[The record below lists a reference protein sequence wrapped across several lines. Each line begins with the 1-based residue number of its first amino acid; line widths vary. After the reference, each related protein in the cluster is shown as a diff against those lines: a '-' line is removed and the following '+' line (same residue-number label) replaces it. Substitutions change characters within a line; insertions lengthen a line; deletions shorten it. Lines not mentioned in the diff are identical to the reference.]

1 MTHTQT
7 TYTNRIALRA
17 GKKGARPAEVGALA
31 SVFEK
36 SATDLKQSKLL
47 KCKQTLQIA
56 TFNVRTLNRIG
67 QLPELIASAEEH
79 KIDIICIQEHRYT
92 HTEDI
97 KYHETGNG
105 WSLATVSAW
114 KNSVNAAVGG
124 VGLLIGPRDLKT
136 LNSVEKIQPRMM
148 AAKFNGNPRATIVS
162 CYSPTNVSEENEIVT
177 FYDEL
182 SSLVRSIPK
191 HNMLVIG
198 GDMNAQI
205 GKNGNNKYSLHNT
218 SNRNGQH
225 LTDFMIE
232 NRLGCLNTNYQKR
245 EGKLWT
251 YTYANNTKAQID
263 YVLINK
269 KWKNSALNCEAY
281 SSFEGVS
288 TDHRI
293 VTAKIRL
300 SLRKNAKRT
309 ATTKHY
315 DWALLNN
322 KDVRDKYVLDL
333 RNRFETL
340 QEKTEKSTPND
351 EYENFVNAHLEA
363 AAKYIPTKIKTKYRV
378 PWETLAVREKRALV
392 KTASKNYRKNPTNTN
407 ALKLKT
413 AQYQLAGIYIKEQ
426 TEYIQNQIDK
436 IRDSVEDRQSRIAW
450 QTINE
455 VSRRKNTAKAK
466 LKAANQ
472 QERIKLWK
480 QHFENLLGNPPKI
493 THEPITRIISK
504 QLDIKLGPF
513 TQEELDS
520 VLRKIKNRKAAGL
533 DEIPPEVWKTR
544 QFDDILLRH
553 CNAVYNQNPI
563 DRWTKGCILPFP
575 KKGDLGLAKNYR
587 GITLTSIAAKIYNAL
602 LRN

>member
-1 MTHTQT
+1 M
-7 TYTNRIALRA
+7 
-17 GKKGARPAEVGALA
+17 
-31 SVFEK
+31 FEK
-36 SATDLKQSKLL
+36 SATELKQSKLL
-47 KCKQTLQIA
+47 KCKQILQIA

-92 HTEDI
+92 HTEDT

-124 VGLLIGPRDLKT
+124 VGLLIGPRALKT

-148 AAKFNGNPRATIVS
+148 AATFNGNPRATIIS
-162 CYSPTNVSEENEIVT
+162 CYSPTNVSEETELVT

-191 HNMLVIG
+191 HNMLVIS

-232 NRLGCLNTNYQKR
+232 NRLACLNTNYQKR

-263 YVLINK
+263 YILINK

-322 KDVRDKYVLDL
+322 KDTRDKYVLEL

-363 AAKYIPTKIKTKYRV
+363 AAKYIPTKIKTMGNFSGER
-378 PWETLAVREKRALV
+378 
-392 KTASKNYRKNPTNTN
+392 KTCTSKNSLQKLSKKPN
-407 ALKLKT
+407 KHKCLKT
-413 AQYQLAGIYIKEQ
+413 KNGTISISRHIYKG
-426 TEYIQNQIDK
+426 T
-436 IRDSVEDRQSRIAW
+436 DRI
-450 QTINE
+450 
-455 VSRRKNTAKAK
+455 
-466 LKAANQ
+466 
-472 QERIKLWK
+472 
-480 QHFENLLGNPPKI
+480 H
-493 THEPITRIISK
+493 SK
-504 QLDIKLGPF
+504 
-513 TQEELDS
+513 S
-520 VLRKIKNRKAAGL
+520 
-533 DEIPPEVWKTR
+533 
-544 QFDDILLRH
+544 
-553 CNAVYNQNPI
+553 
-563 DRWTKGCILPFP
+563 DR
-575 KKGDLGLAKNYR
+575 
-587 GITLTSIAAKIYNAL
+587 
-602 LRN
+602 

>member
-7 TYTNRIALRA
+7 SYTNRIALRA
-17 GKKGARPAEVGALA
+17 GKKGARPAVVGALA

-36 SATDLKQSKLL
+36 SATELKQSKLL

-92 HTEDI
+92 HSEDI

-124 VGLLIGPRDLKT
+124 VGLLIGPRALKM

-148 AAKFNGNPRATIVS
+148 AATFNGNPRATIIS
-162 CYSPTNVSEENEIVT
+162 CYSPTNVSEENELVA

-232 NRLGCLNTNYQKR
+232 NRLACLNTNYQKR

-293 VTAKIRL
+293 VTVKIRL

-315 DWALLNN
+315 DWALLN
-322 KDVRDKYVLDL
+322 KDIRDKYVLEL

-340 QEKTEKSTPND
+340 QEKTETSTPND

-363 AAKYIPTKIKTKYRV
+363 AAKYIPTKLKTKYRV

-392 KTASKNYRKNPTNTN
+392 KTASKNYRKKPN
-407 ALKLKT
+407 KHKCLKT
-413 AQYQLAGIYIKEQ
+413 KNGTISISRHIYKG
-426 TEYIQNQIDK
+426 T
-436 IRDSVEDRQSRIAW
+436 DRI
-450 QTINE
+450 
-455 VSRRKNTAKAK
+455 
-466 LKAANQ
+466 
-472 QERIKLWK
+472 
-480 QHFENLLGNPPKI
+480 H
-493 THEPITRIISK
+493 SK
-504 QLDIKLGPF
+504 
-513 TQEELDS
+513 S
-520 VLRKIKNRKAAGL
+520 
-533 DEIPPEVWKTR
+533 
-544 QFDDILLRH
+544 
-553 CNAVYNQNPI
+553 
-563 DRWTKGCILPFP
+563 DR
-575 KKGDLGLAKNYR
+575 
-587 GITLTSIAAKIYNAL
+587 
-602 LRN
+602 